1 MRMEKKKLLVLGAN
15 GMLGHVVLRWF
26 AALAGYET
34 IGTVRTP
41 EAAAELRAQVPGAM
55 VMEGLD
61 AARLDELR
69 RLFDVVEPDA
79 VVNCIGV
86 VKQLAGADH
95 PATAIPINA
104 LLPHR
109 LARLC
114 QLHGARLV
122 HISTDCVFS
131 GKRGGYREDDD
142 ADAEDLYGRSKLMGE
157 VVSPHAVT
165 LRTSIIGH
173 EMSSAHALLGWFLS
187 QRGVVPGYSNAIFSA
202 LPTVELARVIEKY
215 VLDNPSLQGI
225 YHVAGPTINKYELL
239 KLVAHVYGSD
249 SRVEAVPT
257 LVIDRSLDGQRFQQ
271 VTGYRPP
278 EWPAL
283 IESMRAFG

>member
-1 MRMEKKKLLVLGAN
+1 MGKQKILVLGAN

-26 AALAGYET
+26 AQLGTYET
-34 IGTVRTP
+34 VGVVRAG
-41 EAAAELRAQVPGAM
+41 EAAAELRARLPGVAL
-55 VMEGLD
+55 VEGLN
-61 AARLDELR
+61 AECLNQLR
-69 RLFDVVEPDA
+69 ALFETVRADVVI
-79 VVNCIGV
+79 NCIGV
-86 VKQLAGADH
+86 VKQLTGADD

-114 QLHGARLV
+114 QIHGARLV

-131 GKRGGYREDDD
+131 GKRGGYCEDDV
-142 ADAEDLYGRSKLMGE
+142 ADAQDLYGRSKLMGE
-157 VVSPHAVT
+157 VDAPLAVT

-187 QRGVVPGYSNAIFSA
+187 QRGVVPGYSNAVFSA
-202 LPTVELARVIEKY
+202 LPTVELARVIEQY
-215 VLDNPSLQGI
+215 VLTDPSLRGI

-239 KLVAHVYGSD
+239 KLVAKIYGSENEL
-249 SRVEAVPT
+249 RAVPT
-257 LVIDRSLDGQRFQQ
+257 LVIDRSLDGQRFQA

-283 IESMRAFG
+283 VETMRAFG

>member
-1 MRMEKKKLLVLGAN
+1 MGKRKLLVLGAN

-26 AALAGYET
+26 ATSPDYEVV
-34 IGTVRTP
+34 GTVRTA
-41 EAAAELRAQVPGAM
+41 EAVGELRQRAPDVK
-55 VMEGLD
+55 VVTGLD
-61 AARLDELR
+61 AACLDSLR
-69 RLFDVVEPDA
+69 KLFEQVRPDA
-79 VVNCIGV
+79 VINCIGV
-86 VKQLAGADH
+86 VKQLTGADH

-114 QLHGARLV
+114 QRHGARLV

-131 GKRGGYREDDD
+131 GRRGGYCEDDI

-157 VVSPHAVT
+157 VSAPHAVT

-202 LPTVELARVIEKY
+202 LPTVELARVIEQH
-215 VLDNPSLQGI
+215 VLTNASLQGI
-225 YHVAGPTINKYELL
+225 YHVVGPTISKYELL
-239 KLVAHVYGSD
+239 KLVAQIYRSD
-249 SRVEAVPT
+249 SELKAVPT
-257 LVIDRSLDGQRFQQ
+257 LVVDRSLDGRRFQS

-278 EWPAL
+278 DWPTL
-283 IESMRAFG
+283 VETMRAFG

>member
-1 MRMEKKKLLVLGAN
+1 MGKKKILVLGAN

-26 AALAGYET
+26 TPLAAYET
-34 IGTVRTP
+34 VGVVRTP
-41 EAAAELRAQVPGAM
+41 QAAAELRERLPEAALID
-55 VMEGLD
+55 GLD
-61 AARLDELR
+61 AGRLDQLR
-69 RLFDVVEPDA
+69 RIFERVEPDV

-86 VKQLAGADH
+86 VKQLTGADD
-95 PATAIPINA
+95 PATAVPINA

-131 GKRGGYREDDD
+131 GKHGAYREEDA

-157 VVSPHAVT
+157 VTAPHAVT

-202 LPTVELARVIEKY
+202 LPTVELARVIEQY
-215 VLDNPSLQGI
+215 VLPDASLQGI

-239 KLVAHVYGSD
+239 KLVAQIYGSN
-249 SRVEAVPT
+249 SQVSAVPT
-257 LVIDRSLDGQRFQQ
+257 LVVDRSLDGRRFQAI
-271 VTGYRPP
+271 TGYQAPD
-278 EWPAL
+278 WPVL
-283 IESMRAFG
+283 VEGMRAFG

>member
-1 MRMEKKKLLVLGAN
+1 MVMSKRKLLVLGAN

-26 AALAGYET
+26 APLSGYEVV
-34 IGTVRTP
+34 GAVRTAEAASELRQRVP
-41 EAAAELRAQVPGAM
+41 EAEVVDG
-55 VMEGLD
+55 VD
-61 AARLDELR
+61 AARLGSLR
-69 RLFDVVEPDA
+69 LLFDQIKPDVVI
-79 VVNCIGV
+79 NCIGV
-86 VKQLAGADH
+86 VKQLTGADH

-114 QLHGARLV
+114 QAHEARLV

-131 GKRGGYREDDD
+131 GRRGGYREDDV

-157 VVSPHAVT
+157 VSAPHAVT

-173 EMSSAHALLGWFLS
+173 EMTSAHALLGWFLS

-202 LPTVELARVIEKY
+202 LPTVELARVIEQH
-215 VLDNPSLQGI
+215 VLTDASLQGI

-239 KLVAHVYGSD
+239 KLVAQIYRS
-249 SRVEAVPT
+249 ENELKAVPT
-257 LVIDRSLDGQRFQQ
+257 LVIDRSLDGQRFQD

-278 EWPAL
+278 DWPAL
-283 IESMRAFG
+283 VETMRAFG